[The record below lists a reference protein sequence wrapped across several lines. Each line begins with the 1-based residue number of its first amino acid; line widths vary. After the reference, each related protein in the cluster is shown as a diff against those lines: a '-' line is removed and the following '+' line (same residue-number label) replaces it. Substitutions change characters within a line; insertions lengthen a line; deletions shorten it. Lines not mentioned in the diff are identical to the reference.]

1 MQTVMIGDDIVG
13 DVKGAQ
19 DAGLRGVLVRTGKFR
34 PSDECHPIVKPCGIV
49 DDLAQ
54 AVDLILEKFKSI

>member
-1 MQTVMIGDDIVG
+1 MIGDDIVG

-34 PSDECHPIVKPCGIV
+34 ATDENHREIKPDAIV

-54 AVDLILEKFKSI
+54 AVEIILSHNK